1 MKAGLL
7 YDDPKSEGLTPESKS
22 EGLTPESE
30 LTPEFML
37 VPDTQHMLSSAYRL
51 HSLPLVIANAMSEG
65 SR

>member
-22 EGLTPESE
+22 EG